1 MNGMQDLYG
10 QSYPQMDPQGPMD
23 GYGQDAN
30 MANLDSQMV
39 GQSQT
44 LDQIIQSN
52 NEELM
57 RRRTAYNPN
66 QYEPNGH
73 EARGRRSSMMEFGT
87 SDLAD
92 FAFDPNPAPPQ
103 MPQGMPNMMSPAK
116 SLDPRRVRSKD
127 DLTLS
132 TQFQQMSTNYNMN
145 NPSVTSYSPT
155 MMGNAIADDS
165 NNYMN
170 SGMDMSMDFDSM
182 AGDATPLGVTP
193 TMQQPMYSESPM
205 STNFPVSYSSSNHDP
220 GGGQTSP
227 NTPMTASMTPH
238 SAGPVPQNFL
248 TKKASMRRHPSA
260 PMAPSPL
267 SMSGSHPAS
276 VMPSPLHAQ
285 NPISRRQS
293 GEAQSPYTNTS
304 KIDTRQTR
312 IIH

>member
-1 MNGMQDLYG
+1 
-10 QSYPQMDPQGPMD
+10 MD
-23 GYGQDAN
+23 
-30 MANLDSQMV
+30 NLGAQMV

-57 RRRTAYNPN
+57 RRRSNYNPN
-66 QYEPNGH
+66 QYQPNGH
-73 EARGRRSSMMEFGT
+73 QGRGRRSSMMEFGT

-103 MPQGMPNMMSPAK
+103 MPQGISDMMSPAK
-116 SLDPRRVRSKD
+116 SLDPRRVRSKE

-145 NPSVTSYSPT
+145 NPNVTSYSPT
-155 MMGNAIADDS
+155 MMGAMADDS

-205 STNFPVSYSSSNHDP
+205 STGFPVSYSSSSHDP
-220 GGGQTSP
+220 GGTQASST
-227 NTPMTASMTPH
+227 TPMSSSRTPH
-238 SAGPVPQNFL
+238 SAGPVPQSFL
-248 TKKASMRRHPSA
+248 TKKASMRRHPTA

-267 SMSGSHPAS
+267 SMSGAHPAS
-276 VMPSPLHAQ
+276 VMQSPLHTQ
-285 NPISRRQS
+285 NPISRRHS
-293 GEAQSPYTNTS
+293 GEAQSPFPNTS
-304 KIDTRQTR
+304 RLPIVPAAR
-312 IIH
+312 IN